1 MALACRNIPLMP
13 TPALVAR
20 ILSFAALFALAGTAR
35 ADGLRD
41 AVDRVRQETGG
52 YILSA
57 QSLRTHGGTVHRVK
71 VLTRDGRVEVR
82 QIAAGVRGEPLGFT
96 SERDSGGG
104 AGVVDGSRSRDRGR
118 ADRWPEDDEG
128 ARHRQFGQAERAP
141 LIDEGRYER
150 RGRDD
155 GRLLDGPST
164 REAPVHDRGIS
175 GFDRRGVEI
184 PERDDLPVDRPP
196 DRR

>member
-1 MALACRNIPLMP
+1 MP
-13 TPALVAR
+13 TQALVAR
-20 ILSFAALFALAGTAR
+20 ILSFAALFALAGSVR
-35 ADGLRD
+35 ADELRD

-96 SERDSGGG
+96 AERGPRRPAGG
-104 AGVVDGSRSRDRGR
+104 VDGSRNRDRGR
-118 ADRWPEDDEG
+118 SDHWMDEEDVH
-128 ARHRQFGQAERAP
+128 HRQFGEGERAP
-141 LIDEGRYER
+141 LIDEGRPLR
-150 RGRDD
+150 WSRDD
-155 GRLLDGPST
+155 VRRLDGESA
-164 REAPVHDRGIS
+164 REAPVNGRGTP

-196 DRR
+196 DPR